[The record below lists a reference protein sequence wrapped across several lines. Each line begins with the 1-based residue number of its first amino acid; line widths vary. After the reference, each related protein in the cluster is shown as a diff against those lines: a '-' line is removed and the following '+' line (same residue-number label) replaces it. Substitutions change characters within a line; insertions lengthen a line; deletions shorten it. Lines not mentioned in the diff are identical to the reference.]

1 MLTIEQVDTTNK
13 KQVKRFID
21 VPFRLYQGNSQWV
34 PPIRADM
41 KEALNRNKH
50 PFYEHSSAAF
60 FLANREGRDIGR
72 IAALEN
78 RNYNSHHGTKTGQFY
93 FFDCEDDSEG
103 AARLFEAAFEWAKGR
118 GLNKIT
124 GPKGFSVFDGYGML
138 ERGYEYRQM
147 MNMMNYNNPYY
158 LRMAAESGLEKEVDY
173 ISHLVAVKDFKMPE
187 RVHSIADRVLKRKKL
202 HVIPFRNKR
211 ELREWA
217 PRIGQAYNDAFIKNW
232 EYVPLTDRELD
243 YVVDNI
249 MLVANPK
256 LIKIIARDDQ
266 VVGFAFGW
274 PDVSAAMQRSKGNLF
289 PIGIFDLLLEM
300 RRTTSVAGNGMG
312 MLPEYQGLGGNAL
325 LYTEMEKSLSGFNF
339 VNFELTQ
346 VAETAVQMRKDLET
360 LGGIPY
366 KNHRVFSRSL

>member
-1 MLTIEQVDTTNK
+1 MLTIEQVDTANK

-50 PFYEHSSAAF
+50 PFYEHSAAAF

-103 AARLFEAAFEWAKGR
+103 AARLFEAAFAWAKER

-158 LRMAAESGLEKEVDY
+158 LRLAAESGLEKEVDY

-217 PRIGQAYNDAFIKNW
+217 PRIGQAYNDAFIENW

-249 MLVANPK
+249 MLLANPR
-256 LIKIIARDDQ
+256 LIKIIARDNQ

-274 PDVSAAMQRSKGNLF
+274 PDVSAAMQRSKGKLF
-289 PIGIFDLLLEM
+289 PFGIFDLLLEM

-325 LYTEMEKSLSGFNF
+325 LYTEMEKSLSGFKF

-346 VAETAVQMRKDLET
+346 VAETAEQMRKDLET